1 MKIAGKIMKNKNVIF
16 FSPHGSIWQ
25 HSFPESILADH
36 LKKLGMNIEYIGCE
50 GILSKQCTTM
60 WMNES
65 KMNLSNSDKKQIC
78 KNCIQDQKKIVN
90 SFKYNYLTLEN
101 FITKKDLEKI
111 NKISESLKNK
121 SVTLI
126 SKYSYDG
133 IEIGK
138 FALYETALN
147 YKKNNFEFKLFEK
160 KKYLS
165 DLRGCLISLIAFK
178 KILEKKYYA
187 VFLYNTYYAKNR
199 TVKFLAERLGIK
211 VFSIHAGYNL
221 FNRLQRLMITSQDHY
236 DHDLYLKEKK
246 WTIFKRV
253 SLNKT
258 IIETIVNH
266 FKILLK
272 AQNFYV
278 YSKAVKKSINIR
290 DYFKI
295 DNKKKI
301 LLAILSSPDERVAI
315 NMIGAP
321 TSTQKV
327 FKDSFEWLNF
337 LIEYVSNKKDV
348 VLIIRPHPR
357 EFPNKRE
364 SVLSSNAVKL
374 NKFFSKI
381 RRNENIIINSP
392 ADNISINNI
401 IPYCDSVLT
410 MGSSSTMEATS
421 LGIPCVSM
429 SENFLSFPKDL
440 TLIGLKKNK
449 YLNAINLSLNKK
461 IDLNLAIK
469 TFRWLA
475 LKHYYSTLNLSGLF
489 DFSETNIFF
498 KIVWKYFRNLVKNY
512 HVVKYKMYCNY
523 NLCKNLIIFFRSN
536 KIVYIRN
543 TSSKKLHN
551 KREELLLVK
560 NAIKK
565 ILYLSYFNKFYE
577 SKFNNI

>member
-1 MKIAGKIMKNKNVIF
+1 MKNKNVIF

-36 LKKLGMNIEYIGCE
+36 LKKLGMNIEYIGCG

-60 WMNES
+60 WMNEN
-65 KMNLSNSDKKQIC
+65 KGNLSNSEKKKIC
-78 KNCIQDQKKIVN
+78 KNCTKDQKKIIN
-90 SFKYNYLTLEN
+90 SFKYDYLILEN
-101 FITKKDLEKI
+101 FIARKDLEKI
-111 NKISESLKNK
+111 NKILESLKNK

-147 YKKNNFEFKLFEK
+147 YKKINFEFSLFEK
-160 KKYLS
+160 NKYLS

-187 VFLYNTYYAKNR
+187 IFLYNSYYAKNR

-221 FNRLQRLMITSQDHY
+221 FNRLQRLMITSKDHN

-246 WTIFKRV
+246 WSTFKKV
-253 SLNKT
+253 PLNKT
-258 IIETIVNH
+258 VINNIVNH

-272 AQNFYV
+272 AKNFYV
-278 YSKAVKKSINIR
+278 YSSKVKKNINIR

-301 LLAILSSPDERVAI
+301 IFAILSSPDERVAA
-315 NMIGAP
+315 NMIGAK
-321 TSTQKV
+321 TSTQKL
-327 FKDSFEWLNF
+327 FKDSFEWLDY
-337 LIEYVSNKKDV
+337 LIEYASNKKDI

-364 SVLSSNAVKL
+364 TVLSYNAIKL

-381 RRNENIIINSP
+381 MTNKNIIINSP
-392 ADNISINNI
+392 TDNISINNI
-401 IPYCDSVLT
+401 IPYCDSILT
-410 MGSSSTMEATS
+410 MGSGSTTEATL

-440 TLIGLKKNK
+440 TLVGLKKEE
-449 YLNAINLSLNKK
+449 YLNAINKSLNKK
-461 IDLNLAIK
+461 IDLNLSTK

-475 LKHYYSTLNLSGLF
+475 LRYYYSNLNLSSLF
-489 DFSETNIFF
+489 YFSETNFFF
-498 KIVWKYFRNLVKNY
+498 KILWKYFRNLVKNY
-512 HVVKYKMYCNY
+512 HIVKYKICCDYY
-523 NLCKNLIIFFRSN
+523 LCKSLILFFKSN
-536 KIVYIRN
+536 QIAYIRN
-543 TSSKKLHN
+543 IPLKKIDN
-551 KREELLLVK
+551 KLQELFLVK

-565 ILYLSYFNKFYE
+565 ILDLSYFNKYYK
-577 SKFNNI
+577 SKLDNI